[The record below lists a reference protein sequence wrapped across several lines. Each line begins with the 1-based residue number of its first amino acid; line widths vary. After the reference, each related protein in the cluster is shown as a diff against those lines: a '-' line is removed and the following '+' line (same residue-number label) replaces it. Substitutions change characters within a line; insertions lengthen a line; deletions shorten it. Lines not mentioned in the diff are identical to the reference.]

1 MWPLLTVL
9 EIKYSH
15 QVGCLRNCS
24 MKGIILAGG
33 TGSRLFPATIAVSK
47 QLLPV
52 YDKPMIYYPLS
63 VLMLAGIR
71 EILFI
76 TTPHDKASFVKL
88 LGDGT
93 DLGCTFSYEVQER
106 PNGLAEA
113 FIIGEKFIGDDSV
126 ALILG
131 DNILYGSGL
140 GTLLRNKISD
150 NKPTIF
156 ALEVQDP
163 QRYGVVE
170 FNSNGEVISIEEKP
184 SNPKSNFAVPGL
196 YFYPNDV
203 ISVAKKVK
211 PSSRGEI
218 EITSINNHY
227 LNSKELQ
234 VVQFPRGITWLDTGT
249 PDSLADANEFVKVIE
264 RRTSKKVACI
274 EEIALVRNFI
284 TKTDLQ
290 TLIVK
295 YGKSDYAVYLSNLI
309 SD

>member
-1 MWPLLTVL
+1 MDL

-15 QVGCLRNCS
+15 LVGCLRNYK

-47 QLLPV
+47 QLLPI

-63 VLMLAGIR
+63 VLMLAGIK

-76 TTPHDKASFVKL
+76 TTPHDKDSFVKL
-88 LGDGT
+88 LGDGS
-93 DLGCTFSYEVQER
+93 DLGCSFSYEVQEN

-113 FIIGEKFIGDDSV
+113 FIIGEKFIGHDSV

-140 GTLLRNKISD
+140 GTLLRNKISE

-156 ALEVQDP
+156 AIEVQDP

-170 FNSNGEVISIEEKP
+170 FDSSGQVISIEEKP
-184 SNPKSNFAVPGL
+184 SNPKSKFAVPGL

-203 ISVAKKVK
+203 INIAKNVK
-211 PSSRGEI
+211 PSNRGEI

-227 LNSKELQ
+227 LEIKELQ

-274 EEIALVRNFI
+274 EEIALARNFI
-284 TKTDLQ
+284 EKKDIQ
-290 TLIVK
+290 RLIEK
-295 YGKSDYAVYLSNLI
+295 YGKSDYAFYLSNLK
-309 SD
+309 SN